1 MWTTDLRTG
10 SPLAGVE
17 VGFGG
22 INATLATDDDGIGR
36 TSLSSHK
43 IEWIVGSLGTD
54 QVLYDLDNS
63 SLRLLLGFGL
73 LGSAGFMLGGGRGL
87 RSWRSW

>member
-1 MWTTDLRTG
+1 MRRPDKLDAAHQARLDALFAAHPRLNPAWDALG
-10 SPLAGVE
+10 ELHGLYLA
-17 VGFGG
+17 
-22 INATLATDDDGIGR
+22 DD
-36 TSLSSHK
+36 HK
-43 IEWIVGSLGTD
+43 G
-54 QVLYDLDNS
+54 